1 MLGGIKMS
9 EIIDNVS
16 KRQEQLKKLIQ
27 RLHRGEDRSEVEAE
41 FKRDFAYVTGAEI
54 AQMEYNLVQDG
65 VSVEE
70 IQSLCDVHASLFQ
83 GSLSELH
90 QDVLTINPISIFE
103 EENNEY
109 TTLVEKALKFKQETQ
124 LKLSVVKPYLLDL
137 IEKFR
142 SIDAHYSKKENVF
155 FPFLEK
161 HGIET
166 IPQVMW
172 GVDNQIREKLKDA
185 FITLSSSDDVSLIMD
200 KFYQM
205 VDMVKE
211 MITKENMILFP
222 LLRDTLSENDF
233 KAIAQALENPENAI
247 YQSKEEVQT
256 SSESEVVDGDVR
268 MSMGRLS
275 TTEVNAIMNTLPLD
289 MTFVDAND
297 RVKFVSQGKH
307 RIFDR
312 PASVIGRPVHLCHPP
327 QSVHIVKAIV
337 EDLRSGKKDHE
348 DFWINFRGQF
358 VYIRY
363 YAVRDEAGEYLG
375 CLEVTQEISEIRSLE
390 GEKRLAS

>member
-1 MLGGIKMS
+1 MS

-16 KRQEQLKKLIQ
+16 KRQEQLKTLIQ
-27 RLHRGEDRSEVEAE
+27 RLHRGEDRAAVEAE

-83 GSLSELH
+83 GSLAELH
-90 QDVLTINPISIFE
+90 QDVLTVNPITMFE
-103 EENNEY
+103 DENAEFSA
-109 TTLVEKALKFKQETQ
+109 LVDKAIKFKQETN
-124 LKLSVVKPYLLDL
+124 KSISVVKPFLLDL

-142 SIDAHYSKKENVF
+142 LVDAHYAKKENVF

-172 GVDNQIREKLKDA
+172 GVDNQIREKLKDS
-185 FITLSSSDDVSLIMD
+185 FIALNTSDDVNMMMD

-222 LLRDTLSENDF
+222 LLRDTLTENDF
-233 KAIAQALENPENAI
+233 KAIAQSLENPEAGV
-247 YQSKEEVQT
+247 YQSKDEQASSPEEI
-256 SSESEVVDGDVR
+256 ESVNGDIR
-268 MSMGRLS
+268 MSLGHLS
-275 TTEVNAIMNTLPLD
+275 TTEVNAILNTLPFD

-297 RVKFVSQGKH
+297 KVKYVSQGKE

-327 QSVHIVKAIV
+327 QSVHVVMNIV

-348 DFWINFRGQF
+348 DFWINFRGKF
-358 VYIRY
+358 VFIRY
-363 YAVRDEAGEYLG
+363 YAVRGEAGEYLG
-375 CLEVTQEISEIRSLE
+375 CIEVTQEISEIRSLE

>member
-1 MLGGIKMS
+1 VVGGFYMS

-16 KRQEQLKKLIQ
+16 KRQEQLKTLIH
-27 RLHRGEDRSEVEAE
+27 RLHRGEDRAAVEAE

-83 GSLSELH
+83 GSLAELH
-90 QDVLTINPISIFE
+90 KDVLTINPITIFE
-103 EENNEY
+103 EENTEFSA
-109 TTLVEKALKFKQETQ
+109 LVDKAIKFKQETNKS
-124 LKLSVVKPYLLDL
+124 LNVVKPFLLDL

-142 SIDAHYSKKENVF
+142 VVDAHYSKKENVF

-172 GVDNQIREKLKDA
+172 GVDNQIREKLKDS
-185 FITLSSSDDVSLIMD
+185 FISLNTSDDVSLIMD

-222 LLRDTLSENDF
+222 LLRDTLTENDF
-233 KAIAQALENPENAI
+233 KAIAQALENPEAGV
-247 YQSKEEVQT
+247 YQSKEET
-256 SSESEVVDGDVR
+256 ESTEVIEAVNGDIR
-268 MSMGRLS
+268 MSMGYLS
-275 TTEVNAIMNTLPLD
+275 TTEVNALLNTLPFD

-297 RVKFVSQGKH
+297 KVKYVSQGKE

-327 QSVHIVKAIV
+327 QSVHIVMDIV
-337 EDLRSGKKDHE
+337 SDLRSGKKDHE
-348 DFWINFRGQF
+348 DFWINFRGKF

-363 YAVRDEAGEYLG
+363 YAVRGDMGEYLG
-375 CLEVTQEISEIRSLE
+375 CLEVTQEISGIRSLE

>member
-1 MLGGIKMS
+1 MS

-16 KRQEQLKKLIQ
+16 KRQKQLKELIQ
-27 RLHRGEDRSEVEAE
+27 RLHRGEQRAEVEAE

-65 VSVEE
+65 VSIEE

-83 GSLSELH
+83 GSLEELH
-90 QDVLTINPISIFE
+90 QDVLTVNPISMFE
-103 EENNEY
+103 DENKEY
-109 TTLVEKALKFKQETQ
+109 TDLVNDVLKFKQETQ
-124 LKLSVVKPYLLDL
+124 IKLSIVKPYLLDM

-142 SIDAHYSKKENVF
+142 TIDAHYAKKENIF

-185 FITLSSSDDVSLIMD
+185 IMILNSSDDVNLMMD

-222 LLRDTLSENDF
+222 MLRDTLNENDF
-233 KAIAQALENPENAI
+233 KVIAQSLENPEAGI
-247 YQSKEEVQT
+247 YQSKTEEIIPDGIDSVN
-256 SSESEVVDGDVR
+256 GDVR
-268 MSMGRLS
+268 LSMGHLS
-275 TTEVNAIMNTLPLD
+275 TGEVNAIFNTLPLD

-297 RVKFVSQGKH
+297 KVKFVSQGKE

-327 QSVHIVKAIV
+327 QSVHIVKQIV

-348 DFWINFRGQF
+348 DFGSAQITRQ
-358 VYIRY
+358 
-363 YAVRDEAGEYLG
+363 
-375 CLEVTQEISEIRSLE
+375 Q
-390 GEKRLAS
+390 

>member
-1 MLGGIKMS
+1 MS

-16 KRQEQLKKLIQ
+16 KRQEQLKTLIQ
-27 RLHRGEDRSEVEAE
+27 RLHRGEDRAAVEAE

-54 AQMEYNLVQDG
+54 AQMEYNLVQGG

-83 GSLSELH
+83 GSLAELH
-90 QDVLTINPISIFE
+90 KDVLTINPITILE
-103 EENNEY
+103 EENAKFSA
-109 TTLVEKALKFKQETQ
+109 LVDKAIKFKQETNDS
-124 LKLSVVKPYLLDL
+124 LNVFKPFLLDL

-142 SIDAHYSKKENVF
+142 VVDAHYSKKENIF

-172 GVDNQIREKLKDA
+172 GVDNQIREKLKES
-185 FITLSSSDDVSLIMD
+185 FISLNTSDDVSLIMD

-222 LLRDTLSENDF
+222 LLRDTLTENDF
-233 KAIAQALENPENAI
+233 KAIAQALENPEAGV
-247 YQSKEEVQT
+247 YQSKEEIEAAEEIEAVN
-256 SSESEVVDGDVR
+256 GDIR
-268 MSMGRLS
+268 MSMGYLS
-275 TTEVNAIMNTLPLD
+275 TTEVDALLNTLPFD

-297 RVKFVSQGKH
+297 KVKYVSQGKE

-327 QSVHIVKAIV
+327 QSVHIVMDIV
-337 EDLRSGKKDHE
+337 SDLRSGKKDHE
-348 DFWINFRGQF
+348 DFWINFRGKF

-363 YAVRDEAGEYLG
+363 YAVRGDSGEYLG
-375 CLEVTQEISEIRSLE
+375 CLEVTQEISGIRSLE

>member
-1 MLGGIKMS
+1 VVGGQYMS

-16 KRQEQLKKLIQ
+16 KRQEQLKTLIQ
-27 RLHRGEDRSEVEAE
+27 RLHRGEDRAAVEAE

-83 GSLSELH
+83 GSLAELH
-90 QDVLTINPISIFE
+90 KDVLTINPITIFE
-103 EENNEY
+103 EENLEFSA
-109 TTLVEKALKFKQETQ
+109 LVDKAIKFKQETNNH
-124 LKLSVVKPYLLDL
+124 LNVVKPFLLDL

-142 SIDAHYSKKENVF
+142 AVDAHYSKKENVF

-172 GVDNQIREKLKDA
+172 GVDNQIREKLKDS
-185 FITLSSSDDVSLIMD
+185 FITLNTSDDVNLIMD

-222 LLRDTLSENDF
+222 LLRDTLTENDF
-233 KAIAQALENPENAI
+233 KAIAQALENPEAGV
-247 YQSKEEVQT
+247 YQSKEETQT
-256 SSESEVVDGDVR
+256 VDEIESVNGDIR
-268 MSMGRLS
+268 MSMGHLS
-275 TTEVNAIMNTLPLD
+275 TTEVNALLNTLPFD

-297 RVKFVSQGKH
+297 KVKYVSQGKE

-327 QSVHIVKAIV
+327 QSVHIVMNIV

-348 DFWINFRGQF
+348 DFWINFRGKF

-363 YAVRDEAGEYLG
+363 YAVRGDSGEYLG
-375 CLEVTQEISEIRSLE
+375 CLEVTQEISGIRSLE

>member
-1 MLGGIKMS
+1 MS

-16 KRQEQLKKLIQ
+16 KRQEQLKSLIQ
-27 RLHRGEDRSEVEAE
+27 RLHRGEDRTAVEAE

-70 IQSLCDVHASLFQ
+70 IQSLCDIHASLFQ
-83 GSLSELH
+83 GSLAELH
-90 QDVLTINPISIFE
+90 KDVLTVNPITIFE
-103 EENNEY
+103 EENAEFSV
-109 TTLVEKALKFKQETQ
+109 LVDKALKFKQETNNNIN
-124 LKLSVVKPYLLDL
+124 VVKPFLLDL

-142 SIDAHYSKKENVF
+142 RIDTHYSKKENVF

-172 GVDNQIREKLKDA
+172 GVDNQVREKLKDS
-185 FITLSSSDDVSLIMD
+185 FITLNTSDDVNTIMD

-205 VDMVKE
+205 VEMVKE

-222 LLRDTLSENDF
+222 LLLDTLTENDF
-233 KAIAQALENPENAI
+233 KAIAQSLENPEAGI
-247 YQSKEEVQT
+247 YQSKKEENPTFEEV
-256 SSESEVVDGDVR
+256 ESVDGDIR
-268 MSMGRLS
+268 MSMGHLS
-275 TTEVNAIMNTLPLD
+275 TIEVNAILNTLPFD

-297 RVKFVSQGKH
+297 RVKYVSQGKE

-327 QSVHIVKAIV
+327 QSVHVVMSIV
-337 EDLRSGKKDHE
+337 EDLRSGKKEHE
-348 DFWINFRGQF
+348 DFWINFRGKF
-358 VYIRY
+358 VFIRY
-363 YAVRDEAGEYLG
+363 YAVRGEAGEYLG
-375 CLEVTQEISEIRSLE
+375 CIEVTQEISEIRSLE

>member
-1 MLGGIKMS
+1 MS

-16 KRQEQLKKLIQ
+16 KRQEQLKSLIQ
-27 RLHRGEDRSEVEAE
+27 RLHRGEDRAAVEAE

-83 GSLSELH
+83 GSLAELH
-90 QDVLTINPISIFE
+90 QDVLTVNPITMFE
-103 EENNEY
+103 DENAEFSA
-109 TTLVEKALKFKQETQ
+109 LVDKAIKFKQETN
-124 LKLSVVKPYLLDL
+124 KSISVVKPFLLDL

-142 SIDAHYSKKENVF
+142 LIDTHYSKKENVF

-172 GVDNQIREKLKDA
+172 GVDNQVREKLKDS
-185 FITLSSSDDVSLIMD
+185 FIALNSSDDVNDIMD

-222 LLRDTLSENDF
+222 LLRDTLTENDF
-233 KAIAQALENPENAI
+233 KAIAQSLENPEAGV
-247 YQSKEEVQT
+247 YQSKDEVNPTFEEV
-256 SSESEVVDGDVR
+256 ESVDGDIR
-268 MSMGRLS
+268 MSLGHLS
-275 TTEVNAIMNTLPLD
+275 TTEVNAILNTLPFD

-297 RVKFVSQGKH
+297 RVKYVSQGKE

-327 QSVHIVKAIV
+327 QSVHVVMNIV
-337 EDLRSGKKDHE
+337 EDLRSGKKEHE
-348 DFWINFRGQF
+348 DFWINFRGKF
-358 VYIRY
+358 VFIRY
-363 YAVRDEAGEYLG
+363 YAVRGEAGEYLG
-375 CLEVTQEISEIRSLE
+375 CIEVTQEISEIRSLE